1 MKSSSKYTVDDHVGL
16 MSQHRQLVARGPD
29 VNGNVAAGGTAS
41 DMASKRAWDLI
52 GLYRGDDIN
61 LNALLLQDI
70 SGNPAVTAVVSES
83 VDHENA
89 LRMQVPNDASDK
101 LASQLQQL
109 GTRSAFLLN
118 HIFEAN
124 NFFSAQDRTHLIPL
138 LLTWTYRKQDYYS
151 EREET

>member
-1 MKSSSKYTVDDHVGL
+1 MKSSSEDAVNDHVDL

-29 VNGNVAAGGTAS
+29 VNGNIAAGSAAS
-41 DMASKRAWDLI
+41 DMASKRAWDFI
-52 GLYRGDDIN
+52 GFNRRDDID

-70 SGNPAVTAVVSES
+70 SGNPAVAAVVSES
-83 VDHENA
+83 VNHENA

-101 LASQLQQL
+101 LTGQLQQL

-151 EREET
+151 ERAET